1 MTTEE
6 ILEEIR
12 AKAAALEMSLAEDKT
27 EDDKEDDK
35 EEDEGSEKETEDKVD
50 SDKKTD
56 KIVSAEDDEDEDDED
71 EDDEEEDEDDEEEDE
86 DDEKNESFS
95 VEQIFAGEELS
106 EDFKNKVS
114 ALIEAVIADRVSK
127 HKAKLDEK
135 FELAKVEL
143 VQSTLTES
151 EELKEGLV
159 DKIDGYLDYV
169 VEQWMENNELALER
183 GIRGELFESFMT
195 GMKNLFE
202 EHHVN
207 VSDEQLDVIEEMKSE
222 LSALSSRLD
231 EMTEQNVELMQV
243 IKEVERQS
251 QIAEAAEGL
260 SDLDVE
266 KFKILAEELVFE
278 DGESFA
284 RKLDV
289 VRENFFSKTESK
301 KLNEGVLDTN
311 TQIITEEVDVKTNS
325 VMDTYA
331 RILSRNN

>member
-71 EDDEEEDEDDEEEDE
+71 EDE

>member
-1 MTTEE
+1 
-6 ILEEIR
+6 
-12 AKAAALEMSLAEDKT
+12 MSLAEDKT
-27 EDDKEDDK
+27 EDDK

-56 KIVSAEDDEDEDDED
+56 KIVSAEDDEDEDDE
-71 EDDEEEDEDDEEEDE
+71 EEEEDE

>member
-56 KIVSAEDDEDEDDED
+56 KIVSAED
-71 EDDEEEDEDDEEEDE
+71 EDEDDEEEDE

-311 TQIITEEVDVKTNS
+311 TQIFTEEVDVKTNS

>member
-56 KIVSAEDDEDEDDED
+56 KIVSAEDDED
-71 EDDEEEDEDDEEEDE
+71 EDEDDEEEDE

>member
-12 AKAAALEMSLAEDKT
+12 AKAAALEMSLAESKDEET
-27 EDDKEDDK
+27 DAEDDSEDDADNDEKDVKNK
-35 EEDEGSEKETEDKVD
+35 E
-50 SDKKTD
+50 D
-56 KIVSAEDDEDEDDED
+56 KIVDAEDDDNSEDDEDE
-71 EDDEEEDEDDEEEDE
+71 E

-95 VEQIFAGEELS
+95 VDQIFDGEDLS
-106 EDFKNKVS
+106 EEFKNKV
-114 ALIEAVIADRVSK
+114 ATLIEAVIASRV
-127 HKAKLDEK
+127 AKERKQLEEE
-135 FELAKVEL
+135 FELATTEL
-143 VQSTLTES
+143 VQKTLTES

-159 DKIDGYLDYV
+159 EKIDGYLDYV

-222 LSALSSRLD
+222 LTALSSRLD

>member
-56 KIVSAEDDEDEDDED
+56 KIVSAEDDEDEDDE
-71 EDDEEEDEDDEEEDE
+71 EEDE

-95 VEQIFAGEELS
+95 VEQIFAGEDLS

-222 LSALSSRLD
+222 LSTLSSRLD

>member
-12 AKAAALEMSLAEDKT
+12 AKAAALEMSLAES
-27 EDDKEDDK
+27 DK
-35 EEDEGSEKETEDKVD
+35 EEDDKDDGEDDSSDDEKEVKSQE
-50 SDKKTD
+50 D
-56 KIVSAEDDEDEDDED
+56 KIVDAEDAD
-71 EDDEEEDEDDEEEDE
+71 DE

-95 VEQIFAGEELS
+95 VDQIFDGEELS
-106 EDFKNKVS
+106 EEFKNKVS
-114 ALIEAVIADRVSK
+114 TLIEAVIASRV
-127 HKAKLDEK
+127 AKERKQLEEE
-135 FELAKVEL
+135 FELAKTEL

-183 GIRGELFESFMT
+183 GIRGELFESFMN

-222 LSALSSRLD
+222 LSALSNRID
-231 EMTEQNVELMQV
+231 EVTEQNVELKQV

-251 QIAEAAEGL
+251 QIAEAVEGL
-260 SDLDVE
+260 SDLDAE
-266 KFKILAEELVFE
+266 KFKTLAEELVFD
-278 DGESFA
+278 DGETFA
-284 RKLDV
+284 RKLEV
-289 VRENFFSKTESK
+289 VRENFFVKTETK
-301 KLNEGVLDTN
+301 KLNEGVLDTEAE
-311 TQIITEEVDVKTNS
+311 IITEEVKPAT

>member
-12 AKAAALEMSLAEDKT
+12 AKAAALEMSLAESKDDEET
-27 EDDKEDDK
+27 DKEDGDDGEDDAGDDEKDVKNK
-35 EEDEGSEKETEDKVD
+35 E
-50 SDKKTD
+50 D
-56 KIVSAEDDEDEDDED
+56 KIVDAEDDDNSDDDEDDE
-71 EDDEEEDEDDEEEDE
+71 E

-95 VEQIFAGEELS
+95 VDQVFDGEELS
-106 EDFKNKVS
+106 EEFKNKVS
-114 ALIEAVIADRVSK
+114 TLIEAVVASRVTK
-127 HKAKLDEK
+127 ERKQLEEE
-135 FELAKVEL
+135 FELATTEL
-143 VQSTLTES
+143 VQKTLTES

-159 DKIDGYLDYV
+159 EKIDGYLDYV

>member
-27 EDDKEDDK
+27 EDDK

-56 KIVSAEDDEDEDDED
+56 KIVSAEDDEDEED
-71 EDDEEEDEDDEEEDE
+71 EDE

-266 KFKILAEELVFE
+266 KFKILAE
-278 DGESFA
+278 
-284 RKLDV
+284 
-289 VRENFFSKTESK
+289 
-301 KLNEGVLDTN
+301 
-311 TQIITEEVDVKTNS
+311 
-325 VMDTYA
+325 
-331 RILSRNN
+331 

>member
-1 MTTEE
+1 
-6 ILEEIR
+6 
-12 AKAAALEMSLAEDKT
+12 MSLAEDKT
-27 EDDKEDDK
+27 EDDK

-56 KIVSAEDDEDEDDED
+56 KIVSAEDD
-71 EDDEEEDEDDEEEDE
+71 EDEDDEEEDE

>member
-27 EDDKEDDK
+27 EDDK

-56 KIVSAEDDEDEDDED
+56 KIVSAEDEEE
-71 EDDEEEDEDDEEEDE
+71 EEEEDEDE
-86 DDEKNESFS
+86 DEKNESFS

-114 ALIEAVIADRVSK
+114 SLIEAVIADRVSK

-222 LSALSSRLD
+222 LSELSSRLD

-251 QIAEAAEGL
+251 QIAEAVEGL
-260 SDLDVE
+260 SDLDAE

-311 TQIITEEVDVKTNS
+311 AQIITEEVDVKTNS

>member
-27 EDDKEDDK
+27 EDDKEDD
-35 EEDEGSEKETEDKVD
+35 EGSEKETEDKVD

-56 KIVSAEDDEDEDDED
+56 KIVSAEDDEDD
-71 EDDEEEDEDDEEEDE
+71 EEDE

-159 DKIDGYLDYV
+159 EKIDGYLDYV

-183 GIRGELFESFMT
+183 GIRGELFESFMN

-207 VSDEQLDVIEEMKSE
+207 VSDEQLDVIQEMRSEMEE
-222 LSALSSRLD
+222 LTNRLD
-231 EMTEQNVELMQV
+231 EMTEQNVELKQV
-243 IKEVERQS
+243 FKEVERQS
-251 QIAEAAEGL
+251 QIAEAVEGL
-260 SDLDVE
+260 SDLDAE
-266 KFKILAEELVFE
+266 KFKTLAEELVFD
-278 DGESFA
+278 DGETFA
-284 RKLDV
+284 RKLEV
-289 VRENFFSKTESK
+289 VRENFFQKTETK
-301 KLNEGVLDTN
+301 KLNEGILDTEAE
-311 TQIITEEVDVKTNS
+311 IITEETVKPAT

-331 RILSRNN
+331 RILARNN

>member
-27 EDDKEDDK
+27 EDDKE
-35 EEDEGSEKETEDKVD
+35 EDEGSEKEPEDKVD

-56 KIVSAEDDEDEDDED
+56 KIVSAEDDED
-71 EDDEEEDEDDEEEDE
+71 EDE